1 MIKSFWFFT
10 IFASPLI
17 HYIHTEIWSILFG
30 FIQVSLRPTAEQGF

>member
-1 MIKSFWFFT
+1 MMKSFWFFT